1 MEASFTLTRKMAKVN
16 KMRILG
22 INGSPVK
29 GGNVNILIQ
38 EVIRRVKGQGS
49 RVKRKEGKRQEAKVE
64 KIVSEIVYLDD
75 FKIIP
80 YKSCGILPQKG
91 FCIYHDDMDKIYS
104 KLISYDLFVFGSPV
118 YFDTV
123 SAQMKLFI
131 DRCNCLRPMRR
142 KKDGSFY
149 FDSGLLTKFDHPRK
163 GIIILVG
170 GKRQRFDCASI
181 VLRGFLKWAGI
192 EFFDQILYAHD
203 DFGKGGVERDKKF
216 LVKVQ
221 EMAERLIYQ

>member
-1 MEASFTLTRKMAKVN
+1 MK
-16 KMRILG
+16 ILG

-29 GGNVNILIQ
+29 GGNVDILIQ
-38 EVIRRVKGQGS
+38 EVIRRVEGQGS
-49 RVKRKEGKRQEAKVE
+49 RVKREEGKRQEAKVE
-64 KIVSEIVYLDD
+64 KIVSGIVYLDD
-75 FKIIP
+75 LKIIP
-80 YKSCGILPQKG
+80 CKSCGILPQKG
-91 FCIYHDDMDKIYS
+91 FCIYHDDMEKIYPR
-104 KLISYDLFVFGSPV
+104 LFSYDLFVLGSPV

-149 FDSGLLTKFDHPRK
+149 FDSGLLSEFDHPRK

-181 VLRGFLKWAGI
+181 VLKGFLKWAGI
-192 EFFDQILYAHD
+192 KFFDQILYAHD
-203 DFGKGGVERDKKF
+203 DFGKGEVEKDKKF
-216 LVKVQ
+216 LNEVLHLSKRL
-221 EMAERLIYQ
+221 AEKSTSKIPDSLGFL